1 MINILSGEW
10 YKIRK
15 EKTFYVCLMSVVIL
29 VGLLYFTL
37 FMVDEIRN
45 QQPAEGGTGIYVY
58 SAGEELGEGPYIQQ
72 VGIMGVLQQML
83 NGHFTTFIMAVFAS
97 IFVIK
102 EYTDGA
108 VKNIVGKGY
117 SRASVF
123 LSKLLITELAAM
135 VILGVTFVFCVL
147 AGGLLMGKEGFS
159 SMNRGETAAYMGMQ
173 MIISMSVTGIAVLV
187 GELTRNLAAGISI
200 SAGIIIFSTSLAAGA
215 DTLLSRL
222 NIQPSRY
229 WPLSLQMECPVSGM
243 EQEFVMRG
251 IGASLTWLFLAV
263 FLGILHFQKAD
274 VT

>member
-15 EKTFYVCLMSVVIL
+15 EKTFYVCLMSVAIL

-58 SAGEELGEGPYIQQ
+58 SEEELSEGPYIYQ

-83 NGHFTTFIMAVFAS
+83 NGHFTVFIMAVIAS

-135 VILGVTFVFCVL
+135 VILGVTFVCCIL
-147 AGGLLMGKEGFS
+147 AGGLLMGKEGLQA
-159 SMNRGETAAYMGMQ
+159 MNWRETAAYMGMQ
-173 MIISMSVTGIAVLV
+173 IIISMSVTGIAVLV
-187 GELTRNLAAGISI
+187 GELTRSLAAGISI
-200 SAGIIIFSTSLAAGA
+200 STGIIIFSTSLLAGA
-215 DTLLSRL
+215 DTLLSVFS
-222 NIQPSRY
+222 IQPSRY
-229 WPLSLQMECPVSGM
+229 WPLSLQMECPVSGL

-251 IGASLTWLFLAV
+251 IGASLAWLFLAV
-263 FLGILHFQKAD
+263 FLGIFHFQKAD